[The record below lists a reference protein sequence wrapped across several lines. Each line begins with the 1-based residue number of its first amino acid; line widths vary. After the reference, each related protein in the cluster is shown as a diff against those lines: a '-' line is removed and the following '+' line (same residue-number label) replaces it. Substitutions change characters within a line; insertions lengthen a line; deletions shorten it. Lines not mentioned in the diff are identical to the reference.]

1 MKKIAIVG
9 SRKFKDLSM
18 VHKFVSTLPQDTIIV
33 SGGALGVDSAASQA
47 AKKKGLM
54 VKIFIPDWFAF
65 GKAAGMMRNSLIVD
79 YSDEVYAF
87 HDGTSRGTADTIQKA
102 TIAGKLREVFTE
114 L

>member
-9 SRKFKDLSM
+9 SRKFSDLSM
-18 VHKFVSTLPQDTIIV
+18 VHKFVDSLPPDTIVV
-33 SGGALGVDSAASQA
+33 SGGAIGVDSAASEA
-47 AKKKGLM
+47 AKRKGLM

-79 YSDEVYAF
+79 YSDAVYAF

-102 TIAGKLREVFTE
+102 KAAGKLKEVFTE
-114 L
+114 